1 MVPELQFTDQSRFRL
16 AYIFSY
22 NLLQFCGHT
31 WILANTVARLLTF
44 GHDALA
50 DMFYSVGLVTSLCQ
64 LMSFLEL
71 FHIADGI
78 EKAKLLP
85 RFIQVVERN
94 SIMFTLVTLEEV
106 QSKPA
111 VCVQLFLWNILDL
124 LRYPHE
130 LVRVIDKPSPMM
142 LWARYTLW
150 IPIYI
155 LSAASE
161 GYTIYQVLLDLWP
174 PESHSPTAIAKS
186 SSSSL
191 EFFLTL
197 AACLS
202 ILTLGVSVTVR
213 QLLQERQQQL
223 DPPNKK
229 KKKK

>member
-1 MVPELQFTDQSRFRL
+1 MFRL

-31 WILANTVARLLTF
+31 WILANTVARFLSF
-44 GHDALA
+44 GRDALA

-94 SIMFTLVTLEEV
+94 LIMFTLVTLEEV

-111 VCVQLFLWNILDL
+111 VCVLLFLWNILDL

-130 LVRVIDKPSPMM
+130 LVCVMDKPSPAM

-161 GYTIYQVLLDLWP
+161 GFTIYHVLLDLWA
-174 PESHSPTAIAKS
+174 PESDSPPAIARSSS

-191 EFFLTL
+191 QFLLIL
-197 AACLS
+197 AACLT

-223 DPPNKK
+223 DRPNKK
-229 KKKK
+229 KKK